1 MGGRR
6 LAPHKKS
13 ARRKGAL
20 IVFQDESGVSLT
32 PVVRSTWAPRGETP
46 VLRHRFSWKRENM
59 AVALC
64 FTPDGRNADVIFDFQ
79 KSAYDTGSLIDFVT
93 DLHQLLG
100 EETKVTLIWDG
111 LPSHKSKDMQAFVKT
126 QRRWLTVERLPAY
139 APELNPVE
147 GLWGNVKGTELANL
161 CPDTIDE
168 AMAEAESGIRRVAD
182 DTDLCFSLLAK
193 SGLSL

>member
-1 MGGRR
+1 
-6 LAPHKKS
+6 
-13 ARRKGAL
+13 
-20 IVFQDESGVSLT
+20 LT
-32 PVVRSTWAPRGETP
+32 PVVRSTWAPKGETP
-46 VLRHRFSWKRENM
+46 VLRHRFSWKRNNM

-64 FTPDGRNADVIFDFQ
+64 FTADGSAADIVFDFRQ
-79 KSAYDTGSLIDFVT
+79 KAYNTEALKAFLT
-93 DLHQLLG
+93 DLHQVLG
-100 EETKVTLIWDG
+100 EDTKVTLIWDG
-111 LPSHKSKDMQAFVKT
+111 LPSHKSKDMQAFLKA

-161 CPDTIDE
+161 CPDTIEE
-168 AMAEAESGIRRVAD
+168 AMQAAEAGIKRVGD

>member
-1 MGGRR
+1 M
-6 LAPHKKS
+6 
-13 ARRKGAL
+13 
-20 IVFQDESGVSLT
+20 
-32 PVVRSTWAPRGETP
+32 RSTWAPRGETP
-46 VLRHRFSWKRENM
+46 VLHHRFSWKRHNM

-64 FTPDGRNADVIFDFQ
+64 FSPDGSTADVVFHFDP
-79 KSAYDTGSLIDFVT
+79 KAYNDESLQFFLA

-111 LPSHKSKDMQAFVKT
+111 LPSHRSKPMQAFLGT

-161 CPDTIDE
+161 CPDTIGE
-168 AMAEAESGIRRVAD
+168 AMEAAESGINRVAS

-193 SGLSL
+193 SGLAL